1 MLRQEL
7 SSTLEQLAALAC
19 AEVDVEAGPSV
30 DCCSA

>member
-19 AEVDVEAGPSV
+19 AEVDAKLALV
-30 DCCSA
+30 